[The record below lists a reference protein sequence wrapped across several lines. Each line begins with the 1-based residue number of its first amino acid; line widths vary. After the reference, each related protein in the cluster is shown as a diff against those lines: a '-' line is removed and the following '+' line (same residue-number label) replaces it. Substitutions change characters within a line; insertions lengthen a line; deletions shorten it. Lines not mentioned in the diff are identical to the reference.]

1 MLRKN
6 MMIRIISLWLLILL
20 SLCPIAATAA
30 VPSNVL
36 RIHYNRSAG
45 DYEGWGLHLWGSG
58 LDLVQAVSW
67 TKAFPPTGKD
77 SFGIYFDVPI
87 RPDASEA
94 YFILH
99 NGAEKNVAKDMRV
112 QIALHGREI
121 WQLEGDPVIYTSKP
135 RVEGAVSTPEP
146 VQNKP
151 TPQPSSRPSTNSDAV
166 AINLLEKMR
175 AEMEARLQL
184 QTQNQTKL
192 EAELISE
199 RQGRQVAEQLLK
211 QREQTLQQQ
220 QQEVA
225 TQTDKIK
232 ALTQSLQ
239 FAKKVTTVQNSLS
252 AKQRIIWPALLV
264 IIILISAGSLF
275 VLWRRANQQKMAV
288 IALQTEIDS
297 ASARMQKEV
306 EERQV
311 AEQRILQ
318 LANYDDLTGL
328 PNRAILNQTIT
339 QSLAKSKRFKKQLA
353 VLFIDLDR
361 FKLINDTLGHG
372 AGDFVLKTIAERFK
386 QCIRE
391 SDTLARLGGDEFVI
405 LIEEL
410 SDPKYVAGVAQKLV
424 GAAQQPFLIQGQ
436 ECHVTASIGISTYP
450 NDGKDAGALLKN
462 ADIAMYRAKEQ
473 GKNNF
478 QYYSEQMNMHS
489 LQRLALESSLRH
501 ALDRNEFQVH
511 YQPII
516 ETNSQRIVGV
526 EALVRWQHPDMGM
539 VGPMQFIPIAEETGL
554 ITDIGRWVL
563 ETACKQGN
571 AWREMG
577 HLLNISVN
585 LSPRQLSEP
594 DLIAEFQNAFVKT
607 GFPPT
612 QIILEITESLMLNNP
627 DETVVVLQE
636 LKDLGIRIAIDD
648 FGTGYSSLAY
658 LRRFP
663 IDTLKIDRSFLQD
676 IPGDADSS
684 ALTAAVVGLGHS
696 MHLNV
701 IAEGVET
708 SEQRDFL
715 IEHKCQMMQ
724 GFWFSRPKPADDIT
738 ALLAKQSASA

>member
-1 MLRKN
+1 MSRLN
-6 MMIRIISLWLLILL
+6 SLVLLIILTIF
-20 SLCPIAATAA
+20 SSTIFAALPPNL
-30 VPSNVL
+30 V
-36 RIHYNRSAG
+36 RIHYNRVAS
-45 DYEGWGLHLWGSG
+45 DYEGWGLHVWGPDT
-58 LDLVQAVSW
+58 DLIQEVTW
-67 TKAFPPTGKD
+67 KKPMFPAGKD

-87 RPDASEA
+87 KPNATGLS
-94 YFILH
+94 FIIH
-99 NGAEKNVAKDMRV
+99 RKEEKNVAKDMRV
-112 QIALHGREI
+112 QISAHGREI
-121 WQLEGDPVIYTSKP
+121 WQLEADPVIY
-135 RVEGAVSTPEP
+135 
-146 VQNKP
+146 
-151 TPQPSSRPSTNSDAV
+151 SSRPGDEPPAPTVAVTKKPAQVTTPRPNVDAV
-166 AINLLEKMR
+166 AVNLLEKLR
-175 AEMEARLQL
+175 NEMEARLQL
-184 QTQNQTKL
+184 EMQNQAKI
-192 EAELISE
+192 EAELVTE
-199 RQGRQVAEQLLK
+199 RQGRQIAEQLLK
-211 QREQTLQQQ
+211 QREQMLLQH
-220 QQEVA
+220 QQEA
-225 TQTDKIK
+225 AAQNTQIK
-232 ALTQSLQ
+232 SLTRSLQ
-239 FAKKVTTVQNSLS
+239 LAKKITTVQNSFN
-252 AKQRIIWPALLV
+252 AQQRVLWPAALILV
-264 IIILISAGSLF
+264 IVLAATTILVLHKRNKRQNMVLHSLEKE
-275 VLWRRANQQKMAV
+275 V
-288 IALQTEIDS
+288 
-297 ASARMQKEV
+297 ASADQRMLKEV
-306 EERQV
+306 EERQM

-318 LANYDDLTGL
+318 LANYDELTGL

-361 FKLINDTLGHG
+361 FKLINDTLGHN
-372 AGDFVLKTIAERFK
+372 AGDYVLKTVSERFK

-405 LIEEL
+405 LLEEL
-410 SDPKYVAGVAQKLV
+410 ADPKYVAGVAQKLV
-424 GAAQQPFLIQGQ
+424 GAAQQPFVIQGQ

-450 NDGKDAGALLKN
+450 GDGKDAGTLLKN

-501 ALDRNEFQVH
+501 ALERNEFEVH

-516 ETNSQRIVGV
+516 ETGSQRIVGV
-526 EALVRWQHPDMGM
+526 EALARWKHPDMGM
-539 VGPMQFIPIAEETGL
+539 VGPVQFIPIAEETGL
-554 ITDIGRWVL
+554 IADIGRWVL
-563 ETACKQGN
+563 ETACRQGN

-594 DLIAEFQNAFVKT
+594 DLIAEFGNAFVKT

-612 QIILEITESLMLNNP
+612 QLVLEITESLMLNNP
-627 DETVVVLQE
+627 DDTVVVLQE

-684 ALTAAVVGLGHS
+684 ALTAAVVALGHS
-696 MHLNV
+696 LHLNV

-715 IEHKCQMMQ
+715 TQHKCQMLQ
-724 GFWFSRPKPADDIT
+724 GFWFSRPKPAADIT
-738 ALLAKQSASA
+738 ALLAKQAPSA